1 MDKMAG
7 RMKVRKYRF
16 FKDADTE
23 GLLESKM
30 GIGTL
35 AVAGEFVPVPDLS
48 TVKWKKGADINVRM
62 TQDMETC
69 LISSSALISPGL
81 FLLADCNN
89 NCVKLVDVSSRTVT
103 ARLQLPGQP
112 WDVCVLADDQA
123 AVTFAINSMIQLLST
138 KGGQLTRGKEI
149 KVSPKCRG
157 ITSYNNRLYVFYKSN
172 PRIEV
177 MTLDGH
183 IISAFH
189 KDDGR
194 QFFQAP
200 YYLTVSASILPTLYV
215 SDSDTNTGLQLSLD
229 GKVLREY
236 RDKQLIRPESV
247 VEVGPGQI
255 IVCGRDI
262 HNVLLLSERY
272 GKMTEILGQ
281 KDGLTKPFFVT
292 FCPHTRAIVVG
303 MRDNNSLNVFNAK

>member
-1 MDKMAG
+1 MCAG
-7 RMKVRKYRF
+7 
-16 FKDADTE
+16 
-23 GLLESKM
+23 
-30 GIGTL
+30 
-35 AVAGEFVPVPDLS
+35 AGEGVCGHGGECVRLRMRVCAGSVPVPGLS
-48 TVKWKKGADINVRM
+48 TVTWKKEADINVRM
-62 TQDMETC
+62 TQDKETC
-69 LISSSALISPGL
+69 WISSSALISPGL

-89 NCVKLVDVSSRTVT
+89 NCVKLIDVSTRIVT
-103 ARLQLPGQP
+103 ARLQLPGYP
-112 WDVCVLADDQA
+112 WDVCVLHDDQA
-123 AVTFAINSMIQLLST
+123 AVTLPNNSMIQLLSI
-138 KGGQLTRGKEI
+138 KGGQLSRGKKI
-149 KVSPKCRG
+149 VSPECRG
-157 ITSYNNRLYVFYKSN
+157 ITSYNNRLYVLYKSN

-183 IISAFH
+183 IISTFQ
-189 KDDGR
+189 KDDGK
-194 QFFQAP
+194 QLFQRP
-200 YYLTVSASILPTLYV
+200 YYLTVSASTPPTLYV
-215 SDSDTNTGLQLSLD
+215 SDYSANTVLQLSLD

-262 HNVLLLSERY
+262 HNVLLLSERD

-281 KDGLTKPFFVT
+281 KDGLTKPYSVT